1 MHLLVD
7 GYTHDS
13 DLLKD
18 ARKIS
23 TLLDE
28 IPGMIKM
35 TKISKPVV
43 TEYTD
48 GARVMDWGL
57 SGFVL
62 IAESHIS
69 IHTFPERNYVNVDVF
84 SCKEFDYIASAETI
98 AGVFG
103 LREYELTLLQRGLE
117 YLNEA
122 DDNLDIER
130 KRFYVPGHGER

>member
-1 MHLLVD
+1 MD
-7 GYTHDS
+7 GYTYDS

-28 IPGMIKM
+28 IPDMIKM
-35 TKISKPVV
+35 TKISKSVV

-48 GARVMDWGL
+48 GAAVMDWGV

-69 IHTFPERNYVNVDVF
+69 IHTFPARNYVNVDVF
-84 SCKEFDYIASAETI
+84 SCKQFDYIASAETI